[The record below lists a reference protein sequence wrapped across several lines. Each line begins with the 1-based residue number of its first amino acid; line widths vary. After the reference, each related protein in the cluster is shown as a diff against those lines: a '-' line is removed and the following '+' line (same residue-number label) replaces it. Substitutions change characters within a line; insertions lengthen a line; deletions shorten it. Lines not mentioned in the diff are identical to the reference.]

1 MPRIAVLFEYPTL
14 LGGERSLLAIIER
27 LRSRFEFIALAPE
40 HGPLA
45 EALRNAAIERHP
57 SPLSD
62 RAGKRLPR
70 PQAVTQTLDVVRSLH
85 ADLLHANSLAM
96 GRLTG
101 AAAAVLDI
109 PCTAHLRDIIG
120 LSRAAVNDLNRNT
133 RLIAV
138 SDATRQFHV
147 AQGVEASK
155 TIVVHNGV
163 DLACFQPRE
172 SCKRIRSELG
182 LPPNAFVALTVG
194 QVGLRKGWDVL
205 AEAAAALATTFPL
218 LHIVFAGERY
228 SDKPETV
235 AYEQLVQDRLAAA
248 MPGRAQFA
256 GYRDDMPEL
265 MNAADLL
272 VHPARQE
279 PFGRVLLEAA
289 ASGLP
294 IVATNVGGTPEMLE
308 HRVSALL
315 IPPNDATMLSQS
327 IATLI
332 EDAVLRS
339 QLAGAARGRVETAFS
354 IEQSAARLDDF
365 WSSLTCV

>member
-14 LGGERSLLAIIER
+14 LGGERSLLALIEH
-27 LRSRFEFIALAPE
+27 LRPRFDFVALAPE

-45 EALRNAAIERHP
+45 DALRKAEIERHP
-57 SPLSD
+57 SPLFAPS
-62 RAGKRLPR
+62 GQRLPR
-70 PQAVTQTLDVVRSLH
+70 PLAVSQTLDAVRSLH

-101 AAAAVLDI
+101 AAAAHLDI

-120 LSRAAVNDLNRNT
+120 LSRAAVNDLNRNA

-163 DLACFQPRE
+163 DLEHFQPRE
-172 SCKRIRSELG
+172 PCARIRAEWN
-182 LPPNAFVALTVG
+182 LPSNAFVALTVG

-205 AEAAAALATTFPL
+205 AEAAATLASTFPS

-228 SDKPETV
+228 SEKPETV
-235 AYEQLVQDRLAAA
+235 AYEQSVRDRLAAA
-248 MPGRAQFA
+248 MPGRAYFV
-256 GYRDDMPEL
+256 GYRDDMPAL

-308 HRVSALL
+308 HGVSALL
-315 IPPNDATMLSQS
+315 VPPNDAVMLSQ
-327 IATLI
+327 AMAMLI
-332 EDAVLRS
+332 DDANLRS
-339 QLAGAARGRVETAFS
+339 RLAAAARRRVTTLFCVEPA
-354 IEQSAARLDDF
+354 AARLAAV
-365 WSSLTCV
+365 WEGA